1 MLKEQYVTIFDPIA
15 HLERLKRNAELPRA
29 FIGRTAKTDRAV
41 MLALIYIA
49 MQIGAYTVHPG
60 VRTLSEIT
68 GHLTRTVNKAL
79 WRLKKQGWITDTYQ
93 AHWLEGHASR
103 WRLNWDAPF
112 LQELDVTQPEGLIK
126 NHFIW
131 SGYCLGS
138 ISLTVYRTIF
148 LNGSGVRKFEIQN
161 LIGRSYKVISSSL
174 DLLINENLVIK
185 TGRMYSIREF
195 DSKEELEEFTDSLLE
210 KYDVN
215 QKIGD
220 KKERFEQERFF
231 RKKALTQNHRLREDR
246 KMEFIGKQIMKSKSK
261 MAKLIQ
267 N

>member
-29 FIGRTAKTDRAV
+29 FMGRTAKTDRAV

-112 LQELDVTQPEGLIK
+112 LQELDVIQPEGLIK

-148 LNGSGVRKFEIQN
+148 LNGSGVRKFEIQD
-161 LIGRSYKVISSSL
+161 LIGRSYKVISSTL
-174 DLLINENLVIK
+174 DLLIKENLVIK
-185 TGRMYSIREF
+185 TGRMYRVREF
-195 DSKEELEEFTDSLLE
+195 GSKDELQEFTDLLLE

-220 KKERFEQERFF
+220 KKDTFEQERYF
-231 RKKALTQNHRLREDR
+231 RKKALSQNNRLREDR
-246 KMEFIGKQIMKSKSK
+246 KMEFIGKQIIKSKAK
-261 MAKLIQ
+261 IAKLVQ

>member
-15 HLERLKRNAELPRA
+15 HLERLKRNAEIPRA
-29 FIGRTAKTDRAV
+29 FMGRTAKTDRAV

-112 LQELDVTQPEGLIK
+112 LQELDVIQPEGLIK

-195 DSKEELEEFTDSLLE
+195 DSKEELQEFTDSLLE

-246 KMEFIGKQIMKSKSK
+246 KMEFIGKQIMKSNSK
-261 MAKLIQ
+261 MAKLVQ
-267 N
+267 K

>member
-29 FIGRTAKTDRAV
+29 FMGRTAKTDRAV

-112 LQELDVTQPEGLIK
+112 LQELDVIQPEGLIK
-126 NHFIW
+126 NHFI
-131 SGYCLGS
+131 
-138 ISLTVYRTIF
+138 
-148 LNGSGVRKFEIQN
+148 
-161 LIGRSYKVISSSL
+161 
-174 DLLINENLVIK
+174 
-185 TGRMYSIREF
+185 
-195 DSKEELEEFTDSLLE
+195 
-210 KYDVN
+210 
-215 QKIGD
+215 
-220 KKERFEQERFF
+220 
-231 RKKALTQNHRLREDR
+231 
-246 KMEFIGKQIMKSKSK
+246 
-261 MAKLIQ
+261 
-267 N
+267 